1 MYKLFYCCPSWATKI
16 PVFSCLFPEVDTKHI
31 IISLDIEN
39 YTWTDIQAGFVWF
52 VKWQD
57 AEGMETAGW
66 ISKGRSDVKNCAS
79 LSELFIAKWNTVT
92 AKAIWSTTLTSWHFQ
107 APLNVKRRSRFVML
121 YLWISVLHLLHRS
134 NIMQSRKPRLCVC
147 VVGADWNVR
156 TWLYFTIF
164 YWEGGEWS
172 RHEADTCSSR
182 PVLFWKGLESCKC
195 HLFA

>member
-147 VVGADWNVR
+147 VCVCGGCR
-156 TWLYFTIF
+156 LKCPHLIIF
-164 YWEGGEWS
+164 HYILLRGRRVKPAWS
-172 RHEADTCSSR
+172 WHMFIQTC
-182 PVLFWKGLESCKC
+182 PVLERLGKL
-195 HLFA
+195 